1 MAVDPSVRIDIAA
14 EFTGKKAFKQA
25 DTSTAQLSKNVKNLA
40 KTFGVAFS
48 ATRVLA
54 YAKASVKAA
63 AADQKA
69 QQQLALALKNVGLG
83 RDAATAEGYIQRI
96 EKEFGIVD
104 DKLRPA
110 YTKLAIATRDTAE
123 TER

>member
-1 MAVDPSVRIDIAA
+1 MAVDPSVKIDIAA

-54 YAKASVKAA
+54 YAKASV
-63 AADQKA
+63 
-69 QQQLALALKNVGLG
+69 
-83 RDAATAEGYIQRI
+83 
-96 EKEFGIVD
+96 
-104 DKLRPA
+104 
-110 YTKLAIATRDTAE
+110 
-123 TER
+123 